1 MNKLTIIGNGY
12 SANFIAKEA
21 LKKGIEVSIITR
33 NIIKP
38 KKNIH
43 YFSFSDE
50 VTISKKIQK
59 EHLISTVP
67 PNKDGT
73 DPVVKK
79 YKEAISLNNKKIIYI
94 SATSVYGGGIVNETT
109 RPNPQNIR
117 GKIRL
122 QAETEWINTNSETSI
137 FRVSGIYGPS
147 RHSMIRY
154 INDSNEV
161 IVKDG
166 HFSNRIH
173 VEDLSAISIQY
184 ITEHYNHRYLNISD
198 EDKIGNYDAIKYVT
212 EQLNLVPPKI
222 VHYNSQKVSDTL
234 RSFYEVDRVVRSGI
248 IGNQF
253 KYKFKNP
260 DYKKSLLKLTKN
272 LIKR

>member
-12 SANFIAKEA
+12 SAHFIAKEA
-21 LKKGIEVSIITR
+21 LKKGIKVSIISR

-109 RPNPQNIR
+109 KPNPKNIR

-161 IVKDG
+161 IVKAG

-184 ITEHYNHRYLNISD
+184 ITEHYNYRYLNISD

-222 VHYNSQKVSDTL
+222 VHYNTKKVSDTL

-253 KYKFKNP
+253 NYKFKNP
-260 DYKKSLLKLTKN
+260 NYKKSLLKLTKN